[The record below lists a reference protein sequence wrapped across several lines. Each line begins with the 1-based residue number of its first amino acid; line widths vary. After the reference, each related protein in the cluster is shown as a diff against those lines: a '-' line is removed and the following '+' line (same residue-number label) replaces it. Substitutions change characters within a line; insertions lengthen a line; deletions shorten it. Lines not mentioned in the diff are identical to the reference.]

1 MKALTI
7 KEPWATLIIDGYKK
21 YEFRSWKT
29 NYRGKILIHAG
40 MSEEK
45 DMLKKFKDYNL
56 NCSKGMIIG
65 EALLTDC
72 ILVTKEF
79 EEELLKIDKTVYGR
93 ESHEMTYAWKLE
105 NIIKYDKPIPVKG
118 KLGLWNYEEEIMH
131 EMRLNNGPFELIKNG
146 TKTIEIRLN
155 DEKRRLLKEG
165 DIIEFE
171 NRATKE
177 KLKTKVIKLHKF
189 DNFEELYKHFDKISL
204 GYAEDEIA
212 EPKDM
217 EQYYPQDKQKQ
228 YGVLGIEIK
237 VIK

>member
-1 MKALTI
+1 
-7 KEPWATLIIDGYKK
+7 
-21 YEFRSWKT
+21 
-29 NYRGKILIHAG
+29 

-79 EEELLKIDKTVYGR
+79 EEELLKIDKTVYGI

-105 NIIKYDKPIPVKG
+105 NVIKYDKPIPIKG
-118 KLGLWNYEEEIMH
+118 KLGLWNYEEKTMH

-155 DEKRRLLKEG
+155 DEKRSLIKEG

-171 NRATKE
+171 NRITKE
-177 KLKTKVIKLHKF
+177 KLKTKVIKLYKF

-204 GYAEDEIA
+204 GYTEDEIA
-212 EPKDM
+212 DPKDM
-217 EQYYPQDKQKQ
+217 EQYYPQDKQEE

-237 VIK
+237 VLE